1 MTLFIF
7 SSFSQARP
15 PAHAD
20 APFPVGT
27 HSRPEGRGFLAFLG
41 NMGVMARRS
50 GTCRSRVGRHRGGLM
65 RATRWLGA
73 ALLLVVLAGLV
84 AWRHADSAPR
94 ARTVAVGTF
103 TGVAVDAQTGRA
115 FVDND
120 DASGVT
126 ILASPGG
133 RVLHTVATG
142 ADPDGVAVD
151 VRRAR
156 VFVAD
161 RDRNALGS
169 GASVMSGPPA
179 RSGYVAV
186 LDARSG
192 RVLSTIPVGAD
203 PDAVAVDQQSGAVFV
218 ITADT
223 SVSILDVRHRTVLST
238 TVLSSDLRALAVA
251 ARPPRV
257 FVGNALGGPVGVFDA
272 RGGALGRPVAG
283 GPRPAAIAVD
293 EHV

>member
-7 SSFSQARP
+7 TSCSPARP

-20 APFPVGT
+20 APFPVRA
-27 HSRPEGRGFLAFLG
+27 HLRPKGRGFLAFLG

-50 GTCRSRVGRHRGGLM
+50 GTCRSRAGRHPGGLM

-84 AWRHADSAPR
+84 AWRHADSAPLVH
-94 ARTVAVGTF
+94 TVAVGTF

-161 RDRNALGS
+161 HDQNALGSS
-169 GASVMSGPPA
+169 GASVMSGSA
-179 RSGYVAV
+179 AHSGYVDV

-192 RVLSTIPVGAD
+192 RILSAIPVGAD
-203 PDAVAVDQQSGAVFV
+203 PDAVAVDRQSGAVFV
-218 ITADT
+218 ITED
-223 SVSILDVRHRTVLST
+223 SIVSILD
-238 TVLSSDLRALAVA
+238 
-251 ARPPRV
+251 
-257 FVGNALGGPVGVFDA
+257 
-272 RGGALGRPVAG
+272 
-283 GPRPAAIAVD
+283 I
-293 EHV
+293 